1 VRAGTYVV
9 RATSE
14 RDPFGHSGGDECA
27 IPLAREAEH
36 PQHPMESHTSV
47 AEDLPAL
54 YRAILDGVA
63 QLEGLGQRREAG
75 LVRSEATH
83 VYSTSW
89 DEAGLRRLAQLRRR
103 IERIVAG
110 TERPRG
116 SRSRSWRIPRTMQTP
131 QHGPV

>member
-1 VRAGTYVV
+1 M
-9 RATSE
+9 
-14 RDPFGHSGGDECA
+14 D
-27 IPLAREAEH
+27 
-36 PQHPMESHTSV
+36 SHTSL

-63 QLEGLGQRREAG
+63 QLECIGQRREAG
-75 LVRSEATH
+75 LVRSEATQ

-89 DEAGLRRLAQLRRR
+89 DEAGLRRLEQIRRR

-110 TERPRG
+110 TERPR
-116 SRSRSWRIPRTMQTP
+116 RDRTRPRNWRFARTVQTP